1 MKKCP
6 FASMH
11 GFFSKGKPRHED
23 DHSRLGSG
31 IGPDLSKGIHHAIA
45 AHGEIN
51 EQMKMINLTEEEL
64 KLLRKIKPV
73 VENNIGTIT
82 EQFYR
87 SVLNVEKL
95 KRIIVEH
102 STIERL
108 KHTLRLHIIEIF
120 DGHVDEGY
128 ISKRLGIARIHKRVG
143 LEPKWYL
150 SAFQNLQNALIGILN
165 REITNDSIRSA
176 LITAVTKLLSLEQQ
190 LVLEAYEKEN
200 SLEKEMEYEAVKKEL
215 KDQIAELSGE
225 LIDLSMDTNSA
236 VEQLVA
242 SSGEVNDSFV
252 RTSHSALESRERA
265 RDGQELLR
273 DLDGQISRIHESTS
287 EMERSIQEL
296 NHSSMEIS
304 RIVHAVQEIANQT
317 KILSFNAA
325 IEASRAGDEGRGFR
339 VVADEVNRLAED
351 TKQTVLRITE
361 LTDQSGRL
369 SLKVVGE
376 IRKVQELTRSGKQS
390 SEDTGKLFSDI
401 VDRMQNSSEDILI
414 VEEEMKTLVQTI
426 ENIGTT
432 TAKTAA
438 SADSFR
444 VAAANL

>member
-6 FASMH
+6 FASVH
-11 GFFSKGKPRHED
+11 GFFSKGNPRHED
-23 DHSRLGSG
+23 NHSRLGSG
-31 IGPDLSKGIHHAIA
+31 ADPEQPKDANHAIA
-45 AHGEIN
+45 DHGEIN

-64 KLLRKIKPV
+64 LQLRKIKPV
-73 VENNIGTIT
+73 IEDNIAIIT

-95 KRIIVEH
+95 ERIIIEH

-108 KHTLRLHIIEIF
+108 KQTLRLHIIEIF

-128 ISKRLGIARIHKRVG
+128 ISKRLGIARIHKKVG

-150 SAFQNLQNALIGILN
+150 SAFQNLQNALIGIFN
-165 REITNDSIRSA
+165 REIADERTRSA
-176 LITAVTKLLSLEQQ
+176 LITAITKLLSLEQQ

-200 SLEKEMEYEAVKKEL
+200 SLEKEREYEAVKKEL
-215 KDQIAELSGE
+215 KQKIAELSGE

-242 SSGEVNDSFV
+242 SSGEVNDSFA

-265 RDGQELLR
+265 RDGRELLH

-296 NHSSMEIS
+296 NHSSMEIG

-317 KILSFNAA
+317 RVLSFNAA

-351 TKQTVLRITE
+351 TKKTVLRITE

-369 SLKVVGE
+369 SLQVVDE

-390 SEDTGKLFSDI
+390 SEDTGKLFSEI
-401 VDRMQNSSEDILI
+401 VDKMQSSSEDIII
-414 VEEEMKTLVQTI
+414 VEEEMRTLVQTI
-426 ENIGTT
+426 ENIGAT